1 MYFLENTNASLL
13 ADVVETIIKENHIF
27 NNIVVTSRPQIIKV
41 LPKSDMA
48 IIWLNIWNIQ
58 SGSKTKGLINRYF
71 NVGNYIMTI

>member
-1 MYFLENTNASLL
+1 MYFLENTNALLL

-27 NNIVVTSRPQIIKV
+27 NNITVTSRPQIIKV

-48 IIWLNIWNIQ
+48 IIWLDIWNIQ

-71 NVGNYIMTI
+71 NVGKYIITI